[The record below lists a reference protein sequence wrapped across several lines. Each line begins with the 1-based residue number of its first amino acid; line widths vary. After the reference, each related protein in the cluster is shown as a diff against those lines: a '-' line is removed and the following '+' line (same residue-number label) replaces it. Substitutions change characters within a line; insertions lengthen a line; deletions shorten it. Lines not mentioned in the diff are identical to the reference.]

1 MYYSNGNYEAFARPK
16 KPQDVENKSAYL
28 VGSGLASLSAAL
40 FLVRDAQM
48 PGERIH
54 ILEELELPGG
64 SLDGILD
71 NTRGYIMRGGREME
85 NHFECLWDLFR
96 SVPSLEVKD
105 ASVLDE
111 FYWLNKEDPNFSKM
125 RATMNRGKSAHTDG
139 KFTLTDKAAEE
150 IARLFL
156 TSEEEL
162 NDKRISDV
170 FSEEFFQSNF
180 WLYWRTMFAFEEWH
194 SAMEMR
200 RYIARFIHHIGGL
213 PDLSALKFT
222 CYNQYESLVMPLVK
236 HLESKGVRF
245 EYGVQ
250 VKNVI
255 VSKAGGKKTATK
267 IVYEKGGREGE
278 INLTEND
285 LVFVTNGSI
294 TENSTY
300 GDQNT
305 VPVLDASLGGSW
317 SLWTNIAVQDPAFG
331 KPEKFCGNIKE
342 SNFVSATLTTLDG
355 RIPPYIERICQ
366 RDPFAGKVVTGG
378 IVSVKDSSWLMSWTL
393 NRQPQ
398 FKKQPGNELVVW
410 IYGLFSDRP
419 GDYVKKPM
427 KDCTGIEIAEEWLY
441 HIGVP
446 LAEIHDMAVNSANT
460 VPCMM
465 PYVMSYFMPRAL
477 GDRPA
482 VVPEGSVNL
491 AFIGNFAETPRD
503 TVFTTEYSVRTAM
516 EAVYTLLGVD
526 RGVPEVFA
534 SCYDVRMLM
543 NSASRLMDGKKLA
556 DIKVPFIVRQL
567 EKKAVE
573 KSRGTI
579 IHELLEQYGLI

>member
-222 CYNQYESLVMPLVK
+222 RYNQYESLVMPLVK

-516 EAVYTLLGVD
+516 EAVYTLLGVV

>member
-180 WLYWRTMFAFEEWH
+180 WPYWRTMFAFEEWH

-222 CYNQYESLVMPLVK
+222 RYNQYESLVMPLVK

-410 IYGLFSDRP
+410 IYGLFSNRP

>member
-16 KPQDVENKSAYL
+16 KPQGVENKSAYL
-28 VGSGLASLSAAL
+28 IGSGLASLSAAL
-40 FLVRDAQM
+40 FLVRDARM
-48 PGERIH
+48 PGEKIR

-64 SLDGILD
+64 SLDGIFD

-96 SVPSLEVKD
+96 SVPSLEVED

-111 FYWLNKEDPNFSKM
+111 FYWLNKEDPNYSKM
-125 RATMNRGKSAHTDG
+125 RVTERRGKSAHTDG
-139 KFTLTDKAAEE
+139 KFTLTDRAAEE

-156 TSEEEL
+156 TAEEEL
-162 NDKRISDV
+162 DDKRISDV

-222 CYNQYESLVMPLVK
+222 RYNQYESLVLPLVRY
-236 HLESKGVRF
+236 LESKGVRF

-250 VKNVI
+250 VKNV
-255 VSKAGGKKTATK
+255 VVGRENGKKTATQ
-267 IVYEKGGREGE
+267 ILYEKNGRPGA
-278 INLTEND
+278 IDLTEND

-300 GDQNT
+300 GDQRT

-317 SLWTNIAVQDPAFG
+317 SLWKNIAVQDPAFG
-331 KPEKFCGNIKE
+331 NPEKFCGNIAE

-378 IVSVKDSSWLMSWTL
+378 IVSVRDSSWLMSWTL

-398 FKKQPGNELVVW
+398 FRKQSGNELVW

-427 KDCTGIEIAEEWLY
+427 KECTGIEIAQEWLY

-446 LAEIHDMAVNSANT
+446 LTEIRELAVDSANT

-516 EAVYTLLGVD
+516 EAVYTLLDVD

-543 NSASRLMDGKKLA
+543 NSASRMMDGRKLA

-567 EKKAVE
+567 EKRAVE
-573 KSRGTI
+573 KSKGTVI
-579 IHELLEQYGLI
+579 YEMLKEYGLI

>member
-222 CYNQYESLVMPLVK
+222 RYNQYESLVMPLVK

-398 FKKQPGNELVVW
+398 FKKQPGTELVVW

>member
-71 NTRGYIMRGGREME
+71 NTHGYIMRGGREME

-222 CYNQYESLVMPLVK
+222 RYNQYESLVMPLVK

>member
-200 RYIARFIHHIGGL
+200 RYIARFFHHIGGL

-222 CYNQYESLVMPLVK
+222 RYNQYESLVMPLVK

-410 IYGLFSDRP
+410 IYGLFSNRP

>member
-71 NTRGYIMRGGREME
+71 NTRGYIMRVGREME

-222 CYNQYESLVMPLVK
+222 RYNQYESLVMPLVK

-410 IYGLFSDRP
+410 IYGLFSNRP